1 MRPTKLIRE
10 LPEVV
15 SRLAAVVQ
23 LTKPDCL
30 TIAHK
35 VASARN
41 ESIYID
47 PISAPGQLAYI
58 YGNRALR
65 QALLA
70 KEGWEIDRTDN
81 IESTIN
87 KELGVRV
94 IYQNVER
101 AADPFNDPKAISG
114 KGNGSARIVNAAQ
127 ILLFPEW
134 EQERVQSLAH
144 LAVLDSMAVWYFCV
158 SVEGEYGEDVC
169 VELSRPRSIEAK
181 QFKEFEE
188 RILIV
193 QKGEWGGPVNPKRD
207 DNSDYDAD
215 DFEVEITRK

>member
-1 MRPTKLIRE
+1 MRPTKLIKD
-10 LPEVV
+10 LPDVV
-15 SRLAAVVQ
+15 SRLESLLG
-23 LTKPDCL
+23 LTKAECL

-41 ESIYID
+41 ESISID

-65 QALLA
+65 QTLLA

-87 KELGVRV
+87 KKLGIRV

-101 AADPFNDPKAISG
+101 AADPLKGPKAISD
-114 KGNGSARIVNAAQ
+114 KGNGSARIVNTAQ

-134 EQERVQSLAH
+134 EQEEAQTLAH
-144 LAVLDSMAVWYFCV
+144 LTALDSMAVWYFCV
-158 SVEGEYGEDVC
+158 SVEGEYGDDVRA
-169 VELSRPRSIEAK
+169 ELCRPRSIEAK
-181 QFKEFEE
+181 QFKDFEE
-188 RILIV
+188 RVLIV
-193 QKGEWGGPVNPKRD
+193 QKGEWGGLASVKQDGD
-207 DNSDYDAD
+207 DDID
-215 DFEVEITRK
+215 DFEVEVTRK